1 MTNLKAL
8 GLVKTKNALD
18 QISFIQSGTG
28 EMKNSNTFEILK
40 KKKSYTFF
48 LTEVHRERQG
58 PMFPTLVEGRMT
70 LWAGSPD
77 EPGSTISKTATT
89 QVAYNIA
96 VFPPL

>member
-40 KKKSYTFF
+40 KKKKLHF
-48 LTEVHRERQG
+48 L
-58 PMFPTLVEGRMT
+58 F
-70 LWAGSPD
+70 
-77 EPGSTISKTATT
+77 
-89 QVAYNIA
+89 N
-96 VFPPL
+96 

>member
-1 MTNLKAL
+1 MPLIRSILSK
-8 GLVKTKNALD
+8 VKKT
-18 QISFIQSGTG
+18 IYGIG
-28 EMKNSNTFEILK
+28 EMKNSNNLEILKK

-58 PMFPTLVEGRMT
+58 PMFSTLVEGRMT
-70 LWAGSPD
+70 LRAGSPD
-77 EPGSTISKTATT
+77 EPGSTTSKTATT